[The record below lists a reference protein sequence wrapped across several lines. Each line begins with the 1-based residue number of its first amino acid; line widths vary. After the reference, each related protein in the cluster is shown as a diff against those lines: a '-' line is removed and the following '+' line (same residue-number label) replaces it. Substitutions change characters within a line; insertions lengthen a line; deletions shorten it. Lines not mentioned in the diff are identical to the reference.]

1 MDLFVD
7 GHQVI
12 APIIV
17 DAQSNING
25 KRIDTN
31 ILATYF
37 DKGNISNMLSEAVA
51 LENDNKVGFYYLN
64 KKRAQSLLMKSGLQL
79 PSRLNKI
86 GSDIIICHI
95 SENVNIKIDT
105 VLKSQQFIRWFG
117 DWRASEKTPDKIA
130 NIPEYV
136 ATNEARKANRS
147 NRANFTKKK

>member
-1 MDLFVD
+1 MLVDLFVD

-86 GSDIIICHI
+86 GSDIIIRHI
-95 SENVNIKIDT
+95 PKMSI
-105 VLKSQQFIRWFG
+105 
-117 DWRASEKTPDKIA
+117 EK
-130 NIPEYV
+130 
-136 ATNEARKANRS
+136 
-147 NRANFTKKK
+147 